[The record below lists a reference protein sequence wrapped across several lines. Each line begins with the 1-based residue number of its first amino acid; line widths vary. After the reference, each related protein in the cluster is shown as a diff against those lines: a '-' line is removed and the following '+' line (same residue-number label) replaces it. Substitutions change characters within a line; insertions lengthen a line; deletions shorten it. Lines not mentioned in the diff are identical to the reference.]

1 MMSRVSASGAR
12 WLWIAIVV
20 FGLDRL
26 TKYMAQEFLN
36 PYSPLSV
43 TPGFNLML
51 SYNKGAAFSF
61 LDQAPGWQMWFF
73 GTIAV
78 AVSIAIIIWL
88 TRLSAR
94 DRWVSIALSMIVGG
108 ALGNLW
114 DRIHY
119 GHVIDF
125 IQWYVA
131 DFYWPVFNVADS
143 AVCVGAAM
151 LFVST
156 FFKKNKSI

>member
-1 MMSRVSASGAR
+1 MTKKLFLSGTR
-12 WLWIAIVV
+12 WLWIAVIV

-26 TKYMAQEFLN
+26 TKHLAEEYLDA
-36 PYSPLSV
+36 YSALAI
-43 TPGFNLML
+43 TPGFNLIL

-73 GTIAV
+73 GGIALV
-78 AVSIAIIIWL
+78 VSIAIIVWL
-88 TRLSAR
+88 SKLSYR
-94 DRWVSIALSMIVGG
+94 DRWISIALSLIVGG

-114 DRIHY
+114 DRLNY

-125 IQWYVA
+125 IQWYVS

-143 AVCVGAAM
+143 AVCIGALM
-151 LFVST
+151 MFVST
-156 FFKKNKSI
+156 FFKRT